1 MPAEPEPEAEKEEAS
16 ERHRHE
22 GPEEV
27 RQGGPLGTADQPD
40 ALPDEERSD
49 DPEPPNDRDRPHT
62 RHLRGHRDRSCAPAS
77 SRSGRRR
84 ISGRR
89 AGFGRLIHHV
99 PLSRSPSLPIHR
111 GRGRSTWNEFTNGR
125 RAIVGPGPT
134 PSRTSRSSAAWTP
147 RTSSASW
154 TTSSTRSTPSSKRT
168 PRSLSRRTSRR
179 AASRPP
185 SFRERESESRLAAP
199 ISLFTVAGIPLNVR
213 QLDAD
218 RAI

>member
-40 ALPDEERSD
+40 ALPDEERPD

-62 RHLRGHRDRSCAPAS
+62 RHLRGHRDR
-77 SRSGRRR
+77 RRR
-84 ISGRR
+84 RMTDRTRPRR
-89 AGFGRLIHHV
+89 LPTLQHRRPPREDAGFGRLIHHV

-125 RAIVGPGPT
+125 RAIIAPGPT
-134 PSRTSRSSAAWTP
+134 PSRMSRSSAAWTP

-154 TTSSTRSTPSSKRT
+154 TTSSTRSMPSSKRT
-168 PRSLSRRTSRR
+168 PRS
-179 AASRPP
+179 
-185 SFRERESESRLAAP
+185 
-199 ISLFTVAGIPLNVR
+199 
-213 QLDAD
+213 
-218 RAI
+218 